1 MLTSC
6 GYHSQGNAE
15 SPRDTEITPCGLV
28 IAIMGNACVQCIF
41 AKYHFFKAGEVHEQ
55 QFQVM
60 PRHLEIGVC
69 LWLTIIDNTWASL
82 TEDLH
87 SGQNHQGSTTQLGS

>member
-1 MLTSC
+1 MAIIAKEMLN
-6 GYHSQGNAE
+6 SQETLKSHHVAWQLQLWEMLVFNAYLQN
-15 SPRDTEITPCGLV
+15 ITFV
-28 IAIMGNACVQCIF
+28 RQVKFMSSNFYV
-41 AKYHFFKAGEVHEQ
+41 
-55 QFQVM
+55 VM

-87 SGQNHQGSTTQLGS
+87 SGQNHKGSTTQLGS